1 MIKIKANI
9 IGIKQPI
16 EIKRTI
22 DKKEAADDMLRKLLQ
37 ADINTAVVEDDTSDD
52 DEEEITDEEAAQQAI
67 KAINDDEKGIEEIF
81 DFLKE
86 ALELTN
92 TQIKKAK
99 KMVDEE
105 ELGGFVYYV
114 VARLRGASDE
124 DFDLG
129 QKKEEAAE
137 KVDPKK
143 E

>member
-9 IGIKQPI
+9 IGIKDPI

-22 DKKEAADDMLRKLLQ
+22 NKKEAADTMLRKLLQ
-37 ADINTAVVEDDTSDD
+37 IDIDTANVEDDAF
-52 DEEEITDEEAAQQAI
+52 DENEEITDEEAAQQAI
-67 KAINDDEKGIEEIF
+67 KAINEDEKGIEDIF

-86 ALELTN
+86 TLELTN
-92 TQIKKAK
+92 AQIKKAK
-99 KMVDEE
+99 KLVDEE

-124 DFDLG
+124 DFDLE
-129 QKKEEAAE
+129 QKKDEAAG